1 MTINNRIRLS
11 GLVTAPPQVLGGVR
25 LVPLIRNR
33 IREDLRLSRR
43 AYDEDVA
50 IVELDRRT
58 AYVGYIPHGLV
69 ANWTDDGG
77 AVYGSQLTKG
87 KEASDGKTFGN
98 FITARGM
105 KKMARREG
113 KRQLRFLPLHV
124 AMEGLLSLHF
134 GGPDMA
140 WSEYSR
146 QAMRSG
152 LSPRSETVI
161 SGYQVAGLE
170 DALRLFEIHD
180 QQVGVLVFV
189 ADALASAFVVSHP
202 ADYAELHATLLTDF
216 YGELIWRYGI
226 YATEN
231 VIHPDPIAAAEVSSL
246 QDLRRQVEQLRQRW
260 TELGE
265 SMAPG
270 LLDADVDPKQVY
282 RFKPFTLEQFI
293 TDLDP
298 KSENHIGEM
307 IYAGD
312 GTLQYLKSYR
322 LSASQTRRAY
332 LLKQLAA
339 AEWNLDR
346 CAESLGCRTNQLY
359 LRLENAGFGY
369 LLHQHVLDGAKAQER
384 RR

>member
-1 MTINNRIRLS
+1 MTINTRIRLS

-25 LVPLIRNR
+25 LVPLIRNT

-189 ADALASAFVVSHP
+189 ADTLASAFVVSHP

-231 VIHPDPIAAAEVSSL
+231 VIHPEPIAAAAVSSL

-307 IYAGD
+307 IYADD